1 MAEARGKRCYIEN
14 EGLTRDVDENKRTKN
29 VIWLLP
35 RDVDENNGLMVR
47 TP

>member
-1 MAEARGKRCYIEN
+1 MIEARGKRCYIEN

-29 VIWLLP
+29 VVIPVP
-35 RDVDENNGLMVR
+35 RDVDEKKRLMIS

>member
-29 VIWLLP
+29 VIRPLP
-35 RDVDENNGLMVR
+35 RDVDENSGLMIC

>member
-29 VIWLLP
+29 VHKLVP
-35 RDVDENNGLMVR
+35 RDVDENSRLMIS